1 MTDIAVALGG
11 GGIKGIAH
19 VGALQ
24 KLVEAGYT
32 IKAVAGTSAGGI
44 VGAMI
49 AAGYSPIELKD
60 IILNMNQGNLFKRK
74 PDEGPALLG
83 LGGLTDIL
91 TEKLGA
97 KTFDDLKIPYAS
109 TAVDLITSQE
119 LVINSGSVID
129 AVLATVAVPGVFP
142 PREIGQY
149 RFIDGGVLDPV
160 PVSVVRWLNPDLPI
174 VAICLS
180 PEPAKWSELT
190 SFRLPVSTSIMAPI
204 VDQINKM
211 RIGQAVQIFLR
222 SLEIT
227 DRMLAEIRM
236 QNEKPD
242 AIVRPDVER
251 FGILDNVNPTE
262 LMEEGAKAM
271 EAKLPD
277 IQKATQWMSAVQRKL
292 TPKKHAI
299 KTME

>member
-24 KLVEAGYT
+24 KLVGAGYT

-49 AAGYSPIELKD
+49 AAGYTPDDLKE
-60 IILNMNQGNLFKRK
+60 IILNINQGGLFKRK

-91 TEKLGA
+91 TEKIGS
-97 KTFDDLKIPYAS
+97 KTFKDLKIPYAA

-129 AVLATVAVPGVFP
+129 AILATVAVPGVFP

-160 PVSVVRWLNPDLPI
+160 PVSVVRWLKPDLPI

-180 PEPAKWSELT
+180 PEPAKWSELN
-190 SFRLPVSTSIMAPI
+190 SFRLPVSSSIIAPI
-204 VDQINKM
+204 VDQINKL

-227 DRMLAEIRM
+227 DRMLAEIRL

-242 AIVRPDVER
+242 VIVRPNVER
-251 FGILDNVNPTE
+251 FGILDNVDPTV
-262 LMEEGAKAM
+262 LMEEGVKSM
-271 EAKLPD
+271 EAKLPE
-277 IQKATQWMSAVQRKL
+277 ILKTTQWMSTVQRKL
-292 TPKKHAI
+292 TPKKHVI